1 MEAKQRNFNNLFVT
15 IVFKSS
21 SPDWFIKFIS
31 GVIDLGGTMLIAS
44 FRTSPSPP
52 PNHPQSEDKPCKP
65 ANQPAT
71 EYDRKW
77 EWETHC
83 WGLATT
89 THAAFSIDNK
99 PLSNKSQL
107 SAAHTKPEV
116 ERHWYRGSIYIYIS
130 KYINLL
136 MCVLCG
142 FCTRIELMVNWKE

>member
-1 MEAKQRNFNNLFVT
+1 MEAKKRNFNNFYVT

-65 ANQPAT
+65 ANQPAN
-71 EYDRKW
+71 DRKW

-83 WGLATT
+83 WGAGDDHACRVLHWQQTT
-89 THAAFSIDNK
+89 EQQKPAVSRTHQTGSWKTLI
-99 PLSNKSQL
+99 
-107 SAAHTKPEV
+107 
-116 ERHWYRGSIYIYIS
+116 WGSIYIYI
-130 KYINLL
+130 YINISIFS
-136 MCVLCG
+136 CVLCG